1 MYERAEDFPE
11 LVELL
16 RVLYKILHSAKVY
29 PKSEALCEIIYYE
42 DYLDEKYGRRK
53 DAVRTAAWEEFEK
66 EVERGIRALWTLPT
80 GILGGVANERALY
93 FGRIDDKTRNAVA
106 KYYRKVRRRA
116 KKLFKEYLPKDTFF
130 VEEAGEPSS

>member
-66 EVERGIRALWTLPT
+66 EVERGIRALRTLPT

-93 FGRIDDKTRNAVA
+93 FGSIDDMTRNAVA
-106 KYYRKVRRRA
+106 KYYRNVRRRA

>member
-16 RVLYKILHSAKVY
+16 RVLYKFLHSAKVY
-29 PKSEALCEIIYYE
+29 PKSETLCEIIYYE

-66 EVERGIRALWTLPT
+66 EVERGIRALRTLPT
-80 GILGGVANERALY
+80 G
-93 FGRIDDKTRNAVA
+93 K
-106 KYYRKVRRRA
+106 
-116 KKLFKEYLPKDTFF
+116 
-130 VEEAGEPSS
+130 

>member
-53 DAVRTAAWEEFEK
+53 DAVRTAACEE
-66 EVERGIRALWTLPT
+66 VIQ
-80 GILGGVANERALY
+80 GILAEGYVFCGGGGRAVVLNEVKNPETQLRCGYALRRVAQP
-93 FGRIDDKTRNAVA
+93 AVA
-106 KYYRKVRRRA
+106 
-116 KKLFKEYLPKDTFF
+116 LF
-130 VEEAGEPSS
+130 GG